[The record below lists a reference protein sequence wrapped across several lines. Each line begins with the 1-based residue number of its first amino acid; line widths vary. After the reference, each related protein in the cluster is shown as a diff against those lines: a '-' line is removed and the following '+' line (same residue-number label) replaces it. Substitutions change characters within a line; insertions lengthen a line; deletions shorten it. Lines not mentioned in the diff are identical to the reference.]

1 MDNIIEQN
9 ELDKHTIQRYR
20 FKVLGSGN
28 AEKETI
34 DDEAVEIDS
43 NTNSNITQNENNDQQ
58 QNRFVEELLKKSDLL
73 STNIIKLQMQIEKQE
88 SDFENR
94 LRDTVV
100 REKEISFNEGYE
112 KSRVELEKKYEEK
125 ISAYIETAK
134 KLDVKMQ
141 EFNNFLKKLEKNLL
155 DTSLEIAKEVVKKE
169 ILTSSSDIA
178 IALANELIK
187 DLKDTSAM
195 TIKTNPKDY
204 EALNEVFKDNDKVNV
219 QPDDAVSVGG
229 VVFLSE
235 KGNLDGNLS
244 ARFEQIKQL
253 LQNKSD

>member
-1 MDNIIEQN
+1 MENIIGQN

-28 AEKETI
+28 AKGETI
-34 DDEAVEIDS
+34 DNEALEIDS
-43 NTNSNITQNENNDQQ
+43 NKNCNIVQNENNDQQ
-58 QNRFVEELLKKSDLL
+58 QNQFVEELLKKSDLL

-88 SDFENR
+88 SDFANR
-94 LRDTVV
+94 LRDTVA
-100 REKEISFNEGYE
+100 REKEISFDEGYE
-112 KSRVELEKKYEEK
+112 KSKAELEKKYQEK
-125 ISAYIETAK
+125 ISAYIETAR
-134 KLDVKMQ
+134 KLDIKTQ

-178 IALANELIK
+178 IALAKELIK
-187 DLKDTSAM
+187 DLKDTSTM
-195 TIKTNPKDY
+195 TIKTNPENY

-219 QPDDAVSVGG
+219 QSDDAVSIGG